1 MVPFCHFSQC
11 AKLLKKFQGRK
22 SQFVI
27 SVKKEKPK
35 QVVINKRKGKV
46 TPPPKKTKTN
56 KQTSRDS

>member
-11 AKLLKKFQGRK
+11 AKLLKEFQGRK

-27 SVKKEKPK
+27 SVKKEKPN

-46 TPPPKKTKTN
+46 TPRKKEKN